1 MNPWKA
7 LAGFVLKLL
16 AGLGAFFAIKQSGK
30 TSQKLK
36 QTEKSLKQAGEANE
50 IDEDVA
56 RMSDADVHDSL
67 LEDYRD

>member
-1 MNPWKA
+1 MLK
-7 LAGFVLKLL
+7 FVGELVFKLL
-16 AGLGAFFAIKQSGK
+16 AGLGAFFAIRQGGK

-36 QTEKSLKQAGEANE
+36 QAEKGLKQAGEANE